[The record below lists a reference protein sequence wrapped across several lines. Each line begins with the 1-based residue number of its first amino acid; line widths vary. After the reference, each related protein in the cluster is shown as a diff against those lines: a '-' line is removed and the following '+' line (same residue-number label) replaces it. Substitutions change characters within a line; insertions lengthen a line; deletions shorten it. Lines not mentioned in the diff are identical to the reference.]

1 MSRFANLPRPSFGRR
16 AGADEGRPA
25 GTVARGLA
33 RRAAML
39 HEAQAVLTVLPAPGE
54 ALHAL
59 ITGRYDLMHLLV
71 CLLQRLGPARAV
83 RIATLSYS
91 AWNLM
96 EMLGIMDAPNP
107 PRLTLLCSAF
117 FRDHNKELWEET
129 LEEFRE
135 RGQRCAAARTHAKVI
150 TLDLASG
157 VKLSLEGSANL
168 RSNSNREQFAL
179 VNDAG
184 LHDWHAR
191 WIDDLVTQYEGENDN
206 DGEGG

>member
-1 MSRFANLPRPSFGRR
+1 MSRFANLPRPSFARR
-16 AGADEGRPA
+16 AGADECRPP

-39 HEAQAVLTVLPAPGE
+39 HEAQAVLTHLPGPGE

-83 RIATLSYS
+83 RIATLSFNGR
-91 AWNLM
+91 NLA
-96 EMLGIMDAPNP
+96 EMLGILDAPDP

-117 FRDHNKELWEET
+117 FRDHNRELWEET
-129 LEEFRE
+129 LGEFRE

-157 VKLSLEGSANL
+157 AKLALEGSANL
-168 RSNSNREQFAL
+168 RSNGNREQFAL
-179 VNDAG
+179 VHDAG
-184 LHDWHAR
+184 LHDWHAA
-191 WIDDLVTQYEGENDN
+191 WIDDLVTRHEGEGGA
-206 DGEGG
+206 DGEG